1 LLLLLLLLLEY
12 SRKWKMVKKEKTDN
26 LILFELGLV
35 SQLAMLFALLFQ

>member
-1 LLLLLLLLLEY
+1 MENG
-12 SRKWKMVKKEKTDN
+12 KKRENGYN

>member
-1 LLLLLLLLLEY
+1 LIAAAAAGVY
-12 SRKWKMVKKEKTDN
+12 SRKWKMEKKRKRNN